1 MRRPEGP
8 AAVSLGKDRN
18 IAMIFISAGI
28 KMGVSTLDRVGA
40 IGQSLSGCL
49 DWSSLHVSSVC
60 GATPGEVKTWQALLL
75 LLLLLLLLF
84 YNNYTIHI

>member
-28 KMGVSTLDRVGA
+28 KMGVSTLGKIGA

-49 DWSSLHVSSVC
+49 DWSIIIIII
-60 GATPGEVKTWQALLL
+60 G
-75 LLLLLLLLF
+75 
-84 YNNYTIHI
+84 